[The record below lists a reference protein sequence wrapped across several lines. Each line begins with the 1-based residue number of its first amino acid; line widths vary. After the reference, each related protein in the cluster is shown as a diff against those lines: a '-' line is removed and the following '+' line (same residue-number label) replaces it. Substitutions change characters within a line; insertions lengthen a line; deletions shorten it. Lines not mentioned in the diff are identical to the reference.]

1 MTATA
6 EAIKITN
13 LAAQAAADKQG
24 EQLVAIDVTSVNPL
38 NDVYLWVSA
47 KNERLVSAIADEIEY
62 KLQEVGVEAKRREG
76 KTTSRWIMLD
86 FGDLAVHVMHE
97 EERMY
102 YTHERLFGSCPSIQL
117 DITE

>member
-1 MTATA
+1 MTATP

-13 LAAQAAADKQG
+13 LAAQTAADKQG

-62 KLQEVGVEAKRREG
+62 KLQEVGVEARRREG

-102 YTHERLFGSCPSIQL
+102 YTHERLFGSCPTIQL
-117 DITE
+117 DITD

>member
-1 MTATA
+1 MTATP

-47 KNERLVSAIADEIEY
+47 KNERLVSAIADEIEA
-62 KLQEVGVEAKRREG
+62 KLHEVGVEARRREG

-117 DITE
+117 DITD

>member
-1 MTATA
+1 MTATP

-47 KNERLVSAIADEIEY
+47 KNERLVSAIADEIEA
-62 KLQEVGVEAKRREG
+62 KLHEVGVEAKRREG

-117 DITE
+117 DITD